1 MGGADPIERR
11 YRRVGQEGDRDM
23 TSKSDRMG
31 KLLSGS
37 AVGSPDNPF
46 VLKDPLVVI
55 FQQDGNVVC
64 NIHPAPGL
72 DHKHYGLVI
81 CDLVRH
87 VTRAFKVGEDD
98 VWKWVDKE
106 RRRPTTDITQPS

>member
-1 MGGADPIERR
+1 
-11 YRRVGQEGDRDM
+11 M
-23 TSKSDRMG
+23 TSKTERMG
-31 KLLSGS
+31 KLLSG
-37 AVGSPDNPF
+37 AAGGSTGNPF
-46 VLKDPLVVI
+46 VLENPLVVI
-55 FQQDGNVVC
+55 FQQDGKVVC

-87 VTRAFKVGEDD
+87 VARAFHVGEDD

-106 RRRPTTDITQPS
+106 RRKPTTDITQPS

>member
-1 MGGADPIERR
+1 
-11 YRRVGQEGDRDM
+11 M
-23 TSKSDRMG
+23 TSKAERMG
-31 KLLSGS
+31 KLLSGAAAGS
-37 AVGSPDNPF
+37 AGNPF

-64 NIHPAPGL
+64 HVHPAPGL

-87 VTRAFKVGEDD
+87 VARAFHVGEDE
-98 VWKWVDKE
+98 VRKWVDKE
-106 RRRPTTDITQPS
+106 RRKPTADITQPS